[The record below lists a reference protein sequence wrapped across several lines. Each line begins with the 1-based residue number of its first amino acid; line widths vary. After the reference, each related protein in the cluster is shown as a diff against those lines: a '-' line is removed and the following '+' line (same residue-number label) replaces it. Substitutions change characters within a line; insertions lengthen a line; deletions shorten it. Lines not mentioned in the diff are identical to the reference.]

1 MTSQD
6 FTCIPLAGWE
16 ATSLR
21 LAVVLRFELVAR
33 VLRTCSLCIPSFQFG
48 HYNHSMLVSFLLLGI
63 MIVLSI
69 LWEAFEVMLLPLPV
83 KRRFRLVRLFFHW
96 TWKSWSVVASTVPLG
111 QRAKFIGVYGPFSL
125 VLLICF
131 WVGGLIAGFAL
142 IHQSFYRDHTLS
154 SLLHGLY
161 FSGITFFTV
170 GYGDLV
176 PRTPGMKAAAV
187 LEAGCGLG
195 FLALVIG
202 YLPVLY
208 QLFARR
214 EAHVMLL
221 DERAGSPPTA
231 TTLLKRHADGRSLE
245 SLQGLLR
252 EWELWAAELLESHM
266 SYPMLVYYRSQYPNL
281 SWLAALTAIMDT
293 CSLIMVGF
301 EDVGTFQARM
311 SFSVARLAIIDL
323 SQVLGISQ
331 VAIGKTRLPSEEFQ
345 RVKASLEES
354 GLRLVEPDAEL
365 MLAKFRATYEP
376 FLGGLGE
383 YLMID
388 LPGWTASDDQLDN
401 WERNMR
407 GEAAKR
413 LVESVSPEP
422 NEESDGITR

>member
-1 MTSQD
+1 
-6 FTCIPLAGWE
+6 
-16 ATSLR
+16 
-21 LAVVLRFELVAR
+21 
-33 VLRTCSLCIPSFQFG
+33 
-48 HYNHSMLVSFLLLGI
+48 
-63 MIVLSI
+63 
-69 LWEAFEVMLLPLPV
+69 
-83 KRRFRLVRLFFHW
+83 
-96 TWKSWSVVASTVPLG
+96 
-111 QRAKFIGVYGPFSL
+111 
-125 VLLICF
+125 
-131 WVGGLIAGFAL
+131 
-142 IHQSFYRDHTLS
+142 
-154 SLLHGLY
+154 
-161 FSGITFFTV
+161 
-170 GYGDLV
+170 
-176 PRTPGMKAAAV
+176 MKAAAV

-331 VAIGKTRLPSEEFQ
+331 VAIGKTRLHSEEFQ

-365 MLAKFRATYEP
+365 MLAKFRATYEA
-376 FLGGLGE
+376 FLGGLGN
-383 YLMID
+383 I
-388 LPGWTASDDQLDN
+388 
-401 WERNMR
+401 
-407 GEAAKR
+407 
-413 LVESVSPEP
+413 
-422 NEESDGITR
+422 